1 MTKEQWK
8 SILETINDN
17 DPSYD
22 VPDDETE
29 FWEEADKADNA
40 LNDLKNL
47 VEEKIEEAEEEIW
60 NFWKAN
66 ESVAKCWKCE
76 VIMGWHITFEQGSS
90 TLCQPHV
97 KHFSKKP
104 AEIRFSTSKQP
115 ESNQFPKT
123 TANSPKTA
131 FERNKED
138 WKDLKIP

>member
-47 VEEKIEEAEEEIW
+47 VEEKIEEAEEEI
-60 NFWKAN
+60 
-66 ESVAKCWKCE
+66 
-76 VIMGWHITFEQGSS
+76 
-90 TLCQPHV
+90 
-97 KHFSKKP
+97 
-104 AEIRFSTSKQP
+104 
-115 ESNQFPKT
+115 
-123 TANSPKTA
+123 
-131 FERNKED
+131 
-138 WKDLKIP
+138 